1 MWPDFPSLH
10 YDIDVYLSHFGDP
23 NELWQEAVRRCNF
36 IHSVQ
41 LLLPGLSQIPKDVQ
55 CLMAAQ
61 DYHVVRDVRAKDLVA
76 WDLVK
81 NFVRQGKLHLLS
93 LNSSIPY
100 GNCVAVTADGEL
112 HLSLQEEV
120 FRVSGLEGSRST
132 GSSKGHNVF
141 ESVIDLQKQ
150 CFHPGKNN
158 YKRMLD
164 SLERCGSLVGQDVAV
179 VWESIP
185 EHASLSPSSIARYF
199 IQCGHTVIPCKPR
212 YSSATQFC
220 QAVPTALT
228 TLEHIEED
236 AYVPIYEW
244 LGAIAAGVV
253 YRDHKD
259 AREEFISSYHFPGT
273 STEVSKLF
281 VANWKGFFTP
291 TCAIKLLLLLRQ
303 CMVQEELP
311 FFGLVLHRFD
321 DDPTRP
327 LSKHQSLLLSRASE
341 LIIVCSPNG
350 HYCLFQSPK

>member
-185 EHASLSPSSIARYF
+185 EHASLSPSSIAR
-199 IQCGHTVIPCKPR
+199 
-212 YSSATQFC
+212 
-220 QAVPTALT
+220 
-228 TLEHIEED
+228 
-236 AYVPIYEW
+236 
-244 LGAIAAGVV
+244 
-253 YRDHKD
+253 DHKD